1 MKTLVY
7 SGPAASAHIVKK
19 FLSDKFDVR
28 VVDATVD
35 SLYPEF
41 EKCAIFLDASMKV
54 PITADMIRCASGLEL
69 VITATTG
76 FSHIDHHALEA
87 RGIPLL
93 TLRDQKEKLKDIT
106 AAAEHSWLLL
116 MACAR
121 RLRAAIK
128 HVDNGNW
135 NRVEFPGIMLRGKT
149 LGVIGVGRIG
159 SWMARYATAF
169 GMTVI
174 GFDPC
179 LETYPEG
186 VEHKELDELF
196 RFSDFVSLHVSL
208 TDENKGMITRELL
221 MNIKPDGIFINTSR
235 SELVNEEALV
245 EGLYEGRISAVG
257 VDVLKGEPEITTHSP
272 LWKYAKTHDNVIIT
286 PHIGGFCLE
295 AVDIVV
301 ELSCR
306 RILDFFCKNL

>member
-7 SGPAASAHIVKK
+7 SGPAESFNIVKK
-19 FLSDKFDVR
+19 LLSDRFDVR

-54 PITADMIRCASGLEL
+54 PITADLIRRACSLEL

-76 FSHIDHHALEA
+76 FSHIEHRALEK

-121 RLRAAIK
+121 RLRAAVK
-128 HVDNGNW
+128 HVDNGSW

-169 GMTVI
+169 GMTVV

-179 LETYPEG
+179 QEIYPEG
-186 VEHKELDELF
+186 VEHKELNELF
-196 RFSDFVSLHVSL
+196 SVSDFVSLHVNL

-221 MNIKPDGIFINTSR
+221 VNIKPGCIFINTSR
-235 SELVNEEALV
+235 SELVDEEALV
-245 EGLYEGRISAVG
+245 EGLYEGKISAVG
-257 VDVLKGEPEITTHSP
+257 VDVLKGEPEITTISP
-272 LWKYAKTHDNVIIT
+272 LWKYAKTHDNVVIT
-286 PHIGGFCLE
+286 PHIGGFCPE

-301 ELSCR
+301 ELSCK
-306 RILDFFCKNL
+306 RILDFFSEKP